1 MVISVFY
8 SWQSEHPKCVN
19 HYFIRDALKEA
30 MKVIQRKLELEERPE
45 VDHDTK
51 KTPGRQIGRAHV

>member
-8 SWQSEHPKCVN
+8 SWQSEHPESVN
-19 HYFIRDALKEA
+19 RYFIRDALKKA
-30 MKVIQRKLELEERPE
+30 MSMIQQGCGLEERPE

-51 KTPGRQIGRAHV
+51 GVP